1 MLSTGFVKVCFV
13 VAVVEVLMGW
23 NSVYSSSIYVGRHEA
38 GTYSEQ
44 TPSESVLSEVSCED
58 ANHRLCNKIIKY
70 YGAGVCNTHD
80 ESLLNAVQS
89 VCQATCGFCNTQ
101 DCEDEFEDLCTEYGG
116 YCEQQG
122 DFGGLIRDICPKT
135 CSTCH
140 LKPKKE
146 QSNLVV
152 ING

>member
-116 YCEQQG
+116 TEQFGCHQRIVTK
-122 DFGGLIRDICPKT
+122 DFKRKRKSIHIFLWEETSKCFVNS
-135 CSTCH
+135 C
-140 LKPKKE
+140 
-146 QSNLVV
+146 
-152 ING
+152 